1 MFIGELAKLSGA
13 SPKAIRHYE
22 ALGLLGKVA
31 RSGVYRV
38 YSESELAQVRLIKQ
52 AQALG
57 FRLSELLAALTGAG
71 SDWSRLS
78 LQIQQKRLSIQAEI
92 RRLTQLD
99 QQLAQ
104 INQEILSCPAY
115 ESSVLDSCALPYPMP
130 VAGV

>member
-31 RSGVYRV
+31 RNGVYRV

-71 SDWSRLS
+71 TDWSRLS
-78 LQIQQKRLSIQAEI
+78 LQIEQKRLSIQAEI
-92 RRLTQLD
+92 RRLTQQD